1 MGYGDQMM
9 AAGLAEDL
17 YRSDPSAG
25 PVAICDCAGN
35 LRLQPLWKHNP
46 MIGASADP
54 RRSVRVGKGCLP
66 YLQYPYSGTTGLRF
80 VDPTIYRAADHRGSL
95 FLTDAEKQ
103 FGRDVYA
110 RYGPFIAI
118 EPSPTDRKN
127 VNRAWPVESWQLM
140 VGQLQRLTRLAI
152 VQFDH
157 PATSRLGS
165 IPAVPSPDIR
175 AAAGIIASAALVVSL
190 EGGIPFIAAAL
201 RTPAVVLWGGC
212 VSAPVLAYPEHV
224 NLVDDSPET
233 PCGSLAPCQHCTH
246 AWARLSPVYVADVV
260 YRATRSLGRQHGAA

>member
-1 MGYGDQMM
+1 MGFGDQMM

-17 YRSDPSAG
+17 YRQDPSAG
-25 PVAICDCAGN
+25 PVTIADLNG
-35 LRLQPLWKHNP
+35 LPRMQPLWLHNP
-46 MIGASADP
+46 MIGASP
-54 RRSVRVGKGCLP
+54 TGRQVRVGKGCLP
-66 YLQYPYSGTTGLRF
+66 YLQYPYSGATGLRF
-80 VDPTIYRAADHRGSL
+80 VDPSTYRAADHRGSL
-95 FLTDAEKQ
+95 FLTDAERQ
-103 FGRDVYA
+103 HGTDVYA
-110 RYGPFIAI
+110 RYGPFIVI

-127 VNRAWPVESWQLM
+127 VNRSWPVASWQLM
-140 VGQLQRLTRLAI
+140 VGFLQRLTRLAI

-157 PATSRLGS
+157 PDANRLGS

-175 AAAGIIASAALVVSL
+175 AAAGIIASASLVVSL

-233 PCGSLAPCQHCTH
+233 PCGSLAPCAHCTA
-246 AWARLSPVYVADVV
+246 AWAKLSPQAVADTV
-260 YRATRSLGRQHGAA
+260 YRTARSIGRHHGAA